1 MERGH
6 RRLIL
11 AFLVTALA
19 AATADAKPAG
29 RKPDAPGIQEKGI
42 MTDAAERARKDFDPE
57 ACLVGADVMSGF
69 QYADVDPADDRQLA
83 TFYGNSFAFW
93 FRSPARKG
101 EHAQRF
107 CSPAGST
114 PPKGGFGP
122 KLCFAGFNEWWSDD
136 QPFDVPESPCIR
148 SVRVPIAQALELGG
162 KKGLLP
168 GEQGLRARL
177 LIVQRV
183 DAARKKLQVLKG
195 KTVWLLRG
203 EGADCLAINGVS
215 GKQLYFGACEGLPW

>member
-6 RRLIL
+6 RRLAIL
-11 AFLVTALA
+11 LA
-19 AATADAKPAG
+19 AAVLAAPAGAKPSG
-29 RKPDAPGIQEKGI
+29 RKPQPAASDEKGI
-42 MTDAAERARKDFDPE
+42 MTEAAERARKDFDPE

-69 QYADVDPADDRQLA
+69 RYDDVDPADDRQLV
-83 TFYGNSFAFW
+83 TYYGNSFAFW

-136 QPFDVPESPCIR
+136 QEFEVPDSPCIR

-162 KKGLLP
+162 KIGLKP

-177 LIVQRV
+177 LIVRQP
-183 DAARKKLQVLKG
+183 DPARKRLAILKG

-203 EGADCLAINGVS
+203 EGTECLAINGVS
-215 GKQLYFGACEGLPW
+215 GKQLYFGGCEGLPW